1 MTRNSMKVANEF
13 KNLAD
18 NSMKSLA
25 SKEDIDSL
33 NILIEEQSYPMKEL
47 GLKTKKLE
55 EHVTANEE
63 AIANFK

>member
-47 GLKTKKLE
+47 GLKTKELE
-55 EHVTANEE
+55 ENVTANEE
-63 AIANFK
+63 AIAKFN